1 MHFDLFKSLV
11 MQSPLGIAICER
23 NISTKASE
31 SGDYLFVE
39 VNDAFGKITGFHAG
53 DITGKKLTALIPT
66 GCDCLLGISKA
77 CDQLS
82 DIQQDAKFECYS
94 SHTGRWYKVQVFS
107 PETNFYA
114 AVFADFT
121 SEKASAAK
129 LAQSEKRYR
138 GLIESQNDLIVRVD
152 NNNRFTFV
160 NDAYCKAF
168 GKSSEELIGKSFAP
182 LVHSDDLP
190 ATMQELEKLKKP
202 PHRCY
207 VEQRAMTKD
216 GWRWISWEDNAILDD
231 NGHIVE
237 IQGVGRDITHIKE
250 KEVSVKK
257 SAAFLEA
264 ILANTPAVV
273 YAIEFQTGNPTVTY
287 VNSNIK
293 NVLGYEP
300 ADFSG
305 SMSKWGD
312 FVHPDD
318 RERLSAVRKKTSTSM
333 TPGQEFYDEYRF
345 RDKNGNYR
353 WLADRQKII
362 EGASGKP
369 EIVGAFLDITSRMNA
384 LEAIENE
391 KKLRQ
396 IIDNIDGVV
405 WLRSSDRQ
413 EMLYVSPA
421 YAEIFGRTQQSL
433 YQNPSSFTN
442 AIHPEDKQ
450 RVQAAYANFIKTGL
464 FKEEYRIV
472 RPDETIRW
480 VTSQAFPVKDE
491 FGQTIRYAGIVRDV
505 THAKRS
511 ELNALKLRSI
521 RNQLDPHFTFNA
533 FNAIA
538 STFLKESDR
547 TSYIYFTK
555 FSKLLRGTMLYSDKM
570 YRILQEEINCTEHY
584 LEIEKFR
591 FRNKFDYTIKI
602 TPEVNLHMPVPRMII
617 QAYAETAIANS
628 LMHRTE
634 DGMLT
639 INLSYQANC
648 LNIMIKD
655 NGVGIE
661 KSKLYNKEDAL
672 ASAHLMDEF
681 IGVINTMS
689 RAKVDINMYDL
700 QQNGTVTGTQVDI
713 NIPFDVQYHHFDIN

>member
-1 MHFDLFKSLV
+1 MHSDLFKNLV
-11 MQSPLGIAICER
+11 IQSPLGFAICQHHTSNNGHKSR
-23 NISTKASE
+23 
-31 SGDYLFVE
+31 GYLFVE
-39 VNDAFGKITGFHAG
+39 ANEAFGKITGLPSSA
-53 DITGKKLTALIPT
+53 ITGKSLTELMIA
-66 GCDCLLGISKA
+66 GCDCLAGISKA
-77 CDQLS
+77 FEQYAAK
-82 DIQQDAKFECYS
+82 QQADKFECFS
-94 SHTGRWYKVQVFS
+94 PHTSRWYKVQFYS
-107 PETNFYA
+107 PESNFYA
-114 AVFADFT
+114 AVFTDFT
-121 SEKASAAK
+121 SEKEAAAK
-129 LAQSEKRYR
+129 LTQSEKRYR

-160 NDAYCKAF
+160 NDAYCTTF
-168 GKSSEELIGKSFAP
+168 GKMREELIGKSFAP

-231 NGHIVE
+231 NGNIVE
-237 IQGVGRDITHIKE
+237 IQGVGRDITNIKE
-250 KEVSVKK
+250 KEARVKK
-257 SAAFLEA
+257 SAAYLEA
-264 ILANTPAVV
+264 ILSNTPAVL
-273 YAIEFQTGNPTVTY
+273 YAIEFHGDEPSIAY

-293 NVLGYEP
+293 NILGYAPE
-300 ADFSG
+300 DFTG
-305 SMSKWGD
+305 SIDLWEQC
-312 FVHPDD
+312 VHPAD
-318 RERLSAVRKKTSTSM
+318 RERLTRVRQKTKTVM
-333 TPGQEFYDEYRF
+333 TPGLEFYEEYRF
-345 RDKNGNYR
+345 KDKNGIYR

-362 EGASGKP
+362 EGTNGKP
-369 EIVGAFLDITSRMNA
+369 EIVGAFLDISNRLNA

-405 WLRSSDRQ
+405 WLRSADRQ

-450 RVQAAYANFIKTGL
+450 RVQAAYANFIKTGI
-464 FKEEYRIV
+464 FKEEYRII
-472 RPDETIRW
+472 RPDGTIRW
-480 VTSQAFPVKDE
+480 VASQAFPVKDE

-570 YRILQEEINCTEHY
+570 YRILQEEINCTKHY

-602 TPEVNLHMPVPRMII
+602 APEVNLHMPVPRMII

-634 DGMLT
+634 NGILT
-639 INLSYQANC
+639 IALSYQANC
-648 LNIMIKD
+648 LNIMIRD

-672 ASAHLMDEF
+672 ASANLMDEF
-681 IGVINTMS
+681 VTVINSMNS
-689 RAKVDINMYDL
+689 AKVVINMYDL

-713 NIPFDVQYHHFDIN
+713 NIPFDVQYHHFDME